1 MFSSIHEIRRE
12 YTIPYLAS
20 TFTNVSVIYCKLDKG
35 MSLYHQGIFHGTTV
49 RLNTEFK
56 EHWNIGTV
64 KLFILHWIILLSGL
78 EFLWQRDNIMQID
91 LDNWVTLDK
100 KLSRVH
106 VKIVNRGKDLGN
118 TKNTCSALH
127 GE

>member
-1 MFSSIHEIRRE
+1 
-12 YTIPYLAS
+12 
-20 TFTNVSVIYCKLDKG
+20 
-35 MSLYHQGIFHGTTV
+35 MSLYNQGIFHGTTV
-49 RLNTEFK
+49 RLNTEF
-56 EHWNIGTV
+56 EEQRNIGTV

-78 EFLWQRDNIMQID
+78 EWDNIMQID

-118 TKNTCSALH
+118 TKNTCSALN